1 MQKNPERSGRRP
13 MPGDV
18 SRAQPGVGNAHY
30 HDSALVHQ
38 STRDVRSD
46 IRAGRRDA
54 GPRSTKLKAV
64 ARIPPEYDIKCQRGV
79 RLTTA
84 GRPTYTEP
92 QQEKLRQIHAR
103 LIEARR
109 ELDALIGDAYLRPR
123 ANIVPVHFLDLASA
137 TEKLRWAE
145 KEWREL
151 ERELGEREGSEDVVV
166 DHPQDEL
173 GREALVEAVHAEG
186 SRR

>member
-1 MQKNPERSGRRP
+1 VALEHKLATALPTTVIVRLCIQAQELY
-13 MPGDV
+13 
-18 SRAQPGVGNAHY
+18 AQPSG
-30 HDSALVHQ
+30 
-38 STRDVRSD
+38 
-46 IRAGRRDA
+46 AGRFAASQRTA
-54 GPRSTKLKAV
+54 SHQYLAY
-64 ARIPPEYDIKCQRGV
+64 ARKDTSAQGA

-84 GRPTYTEP
+84 GRHTYSEQ
-92 QQEKLRQIHAR
+92 QQERLRAIHSR
-103 LIEARR
+103 LTEARR

-151 ERELGEREGSEDVVV
+151 EREVAEDHSDRVAGEELDDALADVV
-166 DHPQDEL
+166 
-173 GREALVEAVHAEG
+173 RAEG

>member
-1 MQKNPERSGRRP
+1 
-13 MPGDV
+13 MP
-18 SRAQPGVGNAHY
+18 Q
-30 HDSALVHQ
+30 
-38 STRDVRSD
+38 
-46 IRAGRRDA
+46 
-54 GPRSTKLKAV
+54 
-64 ARIPPEYDIKCQRGV
+64 GV

-84 GRPTYTEP
+84 GQHNYTEQ
-92 QQEKLRQIHAR
+92 QQERLKQIQSR
-103 LIEARR
+103 LTEARR

-151 ERELGEREGSEDVVV
+151 EREVAEQAESDAVSGDQM
-166 DHPQDEL
+166 DD
-173 GREALVEAVHAEG
+173 ALAEVVHAEG

>member
-1 MQKNPERSGRRP
+1 
-13 MPGDV
+13 MP
-18 SRAQPGVGNAHY
+18 Q
-30 HDSALVHQ
+30 
-38 STRDVRSD
+38 
-46 IRAGRRDA
+46 
-54 GPRSTKLKAV
+54 
-64 ARIPPEYDIKCQRGV
+64 GV

-84 GRPTYTEP
+84 GRHNYTEQ
-92 QQEKLRQIHAR
+92 QQERLRQIQSR
-103 LIEARR
+103 LTEARR

-151 ERELGEREGSEDVVV
+151 EREVGE
-166 DHPQDEL
+166 QDEA
-173 GREALVEAVHAEG
+173 EAVVASDQMDDALAEVVHAEG